1 MYQTSSGGKTYIPLE
16 SGHSFFGSA
25 TPRLAKMIG
34 WKYAHLAGSGVISDF
49 AENHQRP
56 LSKTLVQDVAE
67 RVGELISEHES
78 EWTYNLPDSIN
89 PKDVALISVGRD
101 GTCMPMLP
109 KGWREAMCG
118 TISLFDS
125 KGERLHTIYQACTP
139 EYGKKTF
146 DYLLT
151 HDIKRIKKM
160 FPNAQTVGVADG
172 AGDNWTFLRKH
183 VRQCILDFYHA
194 TTYLSKVAEK
204 LPDLNKKQKK
214 KWLDEKCHQLKNDK
228 DAAKRIYKE
237 VKELKNKDG
246 IPMSHNENVKSMLT
260 YFNNHLDMM
269 DYTDYQSQKFPIG
282 SGVTEAACK
291 IIVKQRLGLSGMR
304 WSINGTNTL
313 LILRTLCLTEGRWNQ
328 AWSKITTLN

>member
-1 MYQTSSGGKTYIPLE
+1 
-16 SGHSFFGSA
+16 
-25 TPRLAKMIG
+25 MIG
-34 WKYAHLAGSGVISDF
+34 WKYAHLPGSAVVSDF
-49 AENHQRP
+49 AENHRRP

-67 RVGELISEHES
+67 GVGELISEHES

-89 PKDVALISVGRD
+89 PKEVALISVGRD

-118 TISLFDS
+118 TISLFDA

-146 DYLLT
+146 EYLLT
-151 HDIKRIKKM
+151 HDIKSIKKM
-160 FPNAQTVGVADG
+160 FPHAQTVGVADG

-183 VRQCILDFYHA
+183 VGQCILDFYHA
-194 TTYLSKVAEK
+194 TTYLAKVAEK

-228 DAAKRIYKE
+228 DAAKHIYKE
-237 VKELKNKDG
+237 VNELKNKDG
-246 IPMSHNENVKSMLT
+246 IPISHNENVKSMLT

-269 DYTDYQSQKFPIG
+269 DYADYQTQNFPIG

-313 LILRTLCLTEGRWNQ
+313 LILRTLSLTEGRWNQ
-328 AWSKITTLN
+328 VWTKITTLN